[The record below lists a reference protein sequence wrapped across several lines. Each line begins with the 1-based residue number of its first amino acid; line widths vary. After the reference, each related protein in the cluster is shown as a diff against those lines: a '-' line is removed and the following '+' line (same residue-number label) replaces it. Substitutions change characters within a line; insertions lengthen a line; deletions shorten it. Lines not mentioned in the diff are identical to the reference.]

1 MKKIFLKYPSLRNV
15 SSVKFSK
22 LDKNDFE
29 REFVATEKLHGTNT
43 GIYVFKDGSMD
54 LGSRTQFVGFDNV
67 NSTHKKLSESI
78 DKDYFKEIGLQLI
91 EKHGFE
97 YIIFYGEF
105 FGANIFSNMGYKQVK
120 DNINEFKVFNII
132 GVLGEVINLDEPAL
146 DAIKLSFDEVQEVL
160 SSEYLVPFERKGK
173 LVELIKSL
181 DLNTDSNYGGK
192 REGYVIQPTEEI
204 RFFNNTGFALKGI
217 KIKSEKFTEVKP
229 KKIKTEVATIDKMI
243 RGLNEDMVRLVKDM
257 ERYVTESRLQNVISH
272 GDLEVT
278 SENIMPITKEFLKD
292 ILDEYQNVYNHDE
305 KELGVANKRLTNP
318 AIVLVK
324 NYINTI
330 AQKELDSL

>member
-1 MKKIFLKYPSLRNV
+1 MEKTFVKYPSLVNL

-22 LDKNDFE
+22 LDKKEFE

-43 GIYVFKDGSMD
+43 GIFVFKDGTMD
-54 LGSRTQFVGFDNV
+54 LGSRTQFVGFNSE
-67 NSTHKKLSESI
+67 NSTHRRVSEYI
-78 DKDYFKEIGLQLI
+78 DKDYFKEIGLDLI

-97 YIIFYGEF
+97 YIVFYGEF
-105 FGANIFSNMGYKQVK
+105 FGSSIFNNMGYKQVK
-120 DNINEFKVFNII
+120 EKTNEFRVFNII
-132 GVLGEVINLDEPAL
+132 GVLGEVINLEETAL
-146 DAIKLSFDEVQEVL
+146 DLVKLSFNEVQEVL

-181 DLNTDSNYGGK
+181 DLDIESNYGGK
-192 REGYVIQPTEEI
+192 REGFVVQPTDEI
-204 RFFNNTGFALKGI
+204 RFYSNTGFALKGI

-229 KKIKTEVATIDKMI
+229 KKEKPQVATIDKMI
-243 RGLNEDMVRLVKDM
+243 RGLSDDMIRLVKDM
-257 ERYVTESRLQNVISH
+257 ERYVTESRLENVISH